1 MLCEGESLLTELVEA
16 RDAVRTAQQLL
27 EAAIESVSDVA
38 TQSQLLSAEEK
49 LMQLIPAA
57 QRADVDNHIV
67 SEAEAKLQRL
77 RVQIR
82 EAVGVADRV
91 YRAMAFC
98 KEQLKLFRSGSNSQL
113 KMIAIPQLEGAL
125 AAAKS
130 KPVPEDLIVSANSI
144 LREALEARGEAEK
157 AASFITSAAKM
168 GVKALSRVGE
178 ESDEAEMALESAVE
192 TLASALQGVRMN
204 GGVDEA
210 ELAGANE
217 LLDSMRTSFRR
228 AKVRRGNTAPSI
240 VLALN

>member
-1 MLCEGESLLTELVEA
+1 MLSEGESLLTELVEA

-67 SEAEAKLQRL
+67 SEAEAKLKRL

-192 TLASALQGVRMN
+192 TLASALH
-204 GGVDEA
+204 
-210 ELAGANE
+210 
-217 LLDSMRTSFRR
+217 
-228 AKVRRGNTAPSI
+228 
-240 VLALN
+240 